1 MKLMSVQP
9 TTADTTGRH
18 FYDIGMAL
26 ECPVSWDTVGGFA
39 VCRPH
44 GDLDAFTVVRF
55 RQAIAEIPSDS
66 VVIFDLSE
74 VPFIDS
80 AGLGALVGGIRRI
93 RDLGGEAVVA
103 TDRPVHRNLL
113 HTTGFDRI
121 VKITGDVTEA
131 AAVLAA

>member
-1 MKLMSVQP
+1 MTLQP

-18 FYDIGMAL
+18 FYDLGMAL
-26 ECPVSWDTVGGFA
+26 DCTVSWETVDGFA

-55 RQAIAEIPSDS
+55 REAIAEIPSDS
-66 VVIFDLSE
+66 IVIFDLSG

-93 RDLGGEAVVA
+93 RDLGGEAVVS
-103 TDRPVHRNLL
+103 TNRPVHRNLL

-121 VKITGDVTEA
+121 VRITDDVNEA
-131 AAVLAA
+131 VAVLAA